1 MILTDEREFAAQ
13 NAIDCLTLY
22 CEEAV
27 PDSERKT
34 RRCIAALSKGDDL
47 QVQISAVRR
56 FFKKTPISIID
67 VGRRIADKVLERE
80 VYSAA

>member
-1 MILTDEREFAAQ
+1 MILKDEREFAAQ

-47 QVQISAVRR
+47 QAQNLGDAKIFQKKPHKHHRR
-56 FFKKTPISIID
+56 RQKNC
-67 VGRRIADKVLERE
+67 
-80 VYSAA
+80 

>member
-1 MILTDEREFAAQ
+1 MILKDEREFAAQ
-13 NAIDCLTLY
+13 NAIDCLTVY

-47 QVQISAVRR
+47 
-56 FFKKTPISIID
+56 
-67 VGRRIADKVLERE
+67 
-80 VYSAA
+80 